1 MLDKGIQINYIGNN
15 RHNHAGSG
23 LNREL
28 VSTGRAGG
36 KQAKA
41 WVRDSYYRYPR
52 NCTCLK

>member
-1 MLDKGIQINYIGNN
+1 MVGGCILDKGIQINYIGNN

-36 KQAKA
+36 KQAKV
-41 WVRDSYYRYPR
+41 WVRDGY
-52 NCTCLK
+52 